1 MTSITLHRK
10 DLRPFETVSGRVTWQ
25 LESIPPDLELRLFW
39 HTRGRGMTD
48 SGTVAKLKLDPA
60 AAGAR
65 DFTFELP
72 AGPWSLNGTLVAIV
86 WGIELVDGESG
97 GLGCEEFTV
106 SPDRR
111 ERTLTR
117 VEAPRSE
124 HHRKLP
130 FVSRPS
136 HPADERP

>member
-25 LESIPPDLELRLFW
+25 LESIPHDLELRLFW
-39 HTRGRGMTD
+39 YTRGRGMTD
-48 SGTVAKLKLDPA
+48 SEPVAKLKLDPA

-65 DFTFELP
+65 DFDFELP
-72 AGPWSLNGTLVAIV
+72 AGPWSVNGTLVAIV
-86 WGIELVDGESG
+86 WGIELVDGENG
-97 GLGCEEFTV
+97 GLGWEEFTV

-111 ERTLTR
+111 ERTLPR
-117 VEAPRSE
+117 VETPRSE
-124 HHRKLP
+124 YQRKLP

-136 HPADERP
+136 RPADERP